1 MGRRSLMMRTLV
13 LAGLSAAALT
23 QPPARAAAQP
33 PARTL
38 ERAQTIRWNAA
49 AAAADTVEDAPA
61 VRLWLEGSSLF
72 SYGEPVRVWFNVDQD
87 AYVIVAR
94 VDANGHLTLLY
105 PSSRTMSSGVEGG
118 RDMQVRGRRGAASFY
133 ATDRMGGGF
142 VFAMASYDPFDLSRL
157 GLRDFDRYVTG
168 TYVGRPSRVYIGD
181 PHRVITRF
189 ASMVSFSDES
199 PYDYAVEY
207 YQVDAPYYVSSVGFS
222 NFCNGYYGGYRRG
235 LQERWDDQ
243 LFYGDAMSYGYGCNY
258 NCAGFGYPGYSSTA
272 GYNAYFINPGCN
284 YNNRA
289 NQNQP
294 PIPTTPPKD
303 SLHVPPWLPD
313 SIKGGRPDTVGHV
326 PETKGTDDTNLRRR
340 ITVADVGS
348 GGTSTHEFDPSRKSY
363 AIPERALRNS
373 PMTFGDGRDRGG
385 MPAVRPDR
393 GNAATGGPDIAW
405 VRPPREVIEA
415 TSNAGGGALPRSPR
429 NGVTRGDG
437 GDFRGGRPTYVSGIE
452 GRNGVRAE
460 PPRYEPPTRAYGP
473 RFDAPSPTVR
483 NSFDSPRY
491 DAPPPRF
498 DSPRGSDGPRY
509 SPPASGGGSS
519 GSTGGGSASG
529 SPRGGEGGGARP
541 EPVRPASDGGGA
553 RPASTEK
560 KPDAH

>member
-1 MGRRSLMMRTLV
+1 MGRRSWVVKTLAV
-13 LAGLSAAALT
+13 TGLAATSLVSPAARASAQA
-23 QPPARAAAQP
+23 PARS
-33 PARTL
+33 L

-49 AAAADTVEDAPA
+49 AAAADTVEDAP
-61 VRLWLEGSSLF
+61 VVKLRFEGSSLF
-72 SYGEPVRVWFNVDQD
+72 SYGEPVRVWFNVSQD

-105 PSSRTMSSGVEGG
+105 PSSRTMSSGVEGQ
-118 RDMQVRGRRGAASFY
+118 RDIPIRGRRGAASFY

-189 ASMVSFSDES
+189 ASMVSFSDDS

-207 YQVDAPYYVSSVGFS
+207 YQVDAPYYVSSVGFA
-222 NFCNGYYGGYRRG
+222 NFCNGFYGNYRRG
-235 LQERWDDQ
+235 LQERWDDE
-243 LFYGDAMSYGYGCNY
+243 LYYGDGRGSSYGCNY
-258 NCAGFGYPGYSSTA
+258 NCPGYGYA
-272 GYNAYFINPGCN
+272 GYGYTYNYNQYFINPGCG
-284 YNNRA
+284 YNANQG

-303 SLHVPPWLPD
+303 SSRVPPWLPD
-313 SIKGGRPDTVGHV
+313 SIKGGKPDTVSNV

-340 ITVADVGS
+340 IALMDGS
-348 GGTSTHEFDPSRKSY
+348 YGGASTNEFDPSRKSY

-373 PMTFGDGRDRGG
+373 PMTFGEGRDRGA
-385 MPAVRPDR
+385 MPGVRPDR
-393 GNAATGGPDIAW
+393 GTAAAGGSDIPW

-415 TSNAGGGALPRSPR
+415 SSNAGGGALPRSPR

-437 GDFRGGRPTYVSGIE
+437 SDFRGGRPTYVSGSE

-460 PPRYEPPTRAYGP
+460 PPRYEPPPRAYGP
-473 RFDAPSPTVR
+473 RFDAPSPSVR

-491 DAPPPRF
+491 EPPPPRF
-498 DSPRGSDGPRY
+498 DTPRGNDGPRY

-519 GSTGGGSASG
+519 GSTGGGSSSG
-529 SPRGGEGGGARP
+529 SPRGGEGGGARA
-541 EPVRPASDGGGA
+541 EPVRPASEGGA

-560 KPDAH
+560 KPDGH